1 MPEPVRLLQVSVH
14 VCVTLEVEEAVKAAS
29 TVAVIVAWVFAVAS
43 VAAVAVVAATMSDPS

>member
-43 VAAVAVVAATMSDPS
+43 LAAVAIVVATM